1 MCYSYLFHKSA
12 HLRPN
17 FDKRNPKLLH
27 NLTTDIQEVLPDI
40 HDDQSVSEIC
50 SFLDKTNCE
59 RWKDCCSAAV
69 SCCERQLNA
78 FPTTDLKCP
87 MTWDGF
93 GCVDSTDPGTNSIIE
108 CPDFIEYGF
117 SSGYARKS
125 CTENGTWWVDS
136 KSNREW
142 TDYTPCLNLKIYK
155 SLVYVGIACSSASLV
170 LLVPACVVFLSLR
183 QLRSQHRIRLHT
195 CLFLSFIMTCI
206 VTILSDLLIYNDR
219 LDNPA
224 STRMH
229 QNTIF
234 CRVLH
239 AVHRYCSTCN
249 YFWMFCEGFYLHRL
263 LIQAFRVPKNLTWY
277 YITGWGGSLIPIL
290 VYVIV
295 RLTTA
300 DYDCWVKNIGIYEW
314 ILYIP
319 NLICILLNLMFLCSI
334 IRIMLTRLQSHPN
347 EPSNYRRGL
356 KATFLLVPLF
366 GIQLFFITYRPPVEK
381 ANRLLYEIVSKVII
395 DSQGSLVSLIFF
407 YMNAEVHTALKYQLR
422 IIHLQF
428 PYKTKKSISRNQSAT
443 QMSSIRQTSQ
453 RNGCY
458 DGPKFEKTV
467 HINGDAKE
475 YVFS

>member
-1 MCYSYLFHKSA
+1 
-12 HLRPN
+12 
-17 FDKRNPKLLH
+17 
-27 NLTTDIQEVLPDI
+27 
-40 HDDQSVSEIC
+40 
-50 SFLDKTNCE
+50 
-59 RWKDCCSAAV
+59 
-69 SCCERQLNA
+69 
-78 FPTTDLKCP
+78 
-87 MTWDGF
+87 
-93 GCVDSTDPGTNSIIE
+93 
-108 CPDFIEYGF
+108 
-117 SSGYARKS
+117 
-125 CTENGTWWVDS
+125 
-136 KSNREW
+136 
-142 TDYTPCLNLKIYK
+142 
-155 SLVYVGIACSSASLV
+155 
-170 LLVPACVVFLSLR
+170 
-183 QLRSQHRIRLHT
+183 
-195 CLFLSFIMTCI
+195 
-206 VTILSDLLIYNDR
+206 
-219 LDNPA
+219 
-224 STRMH
+224 
-229 QNTIF
+229 IF

-300 DYDCWVKNIGIYEW
+300 DYE
-314 ILYIP
+314 
-319 NLICILLNLMFLCSI
+319 
-334 IRIMLTRLQSHPN
+334 
-347 EPSNYRRGL
+347 RGL

>member
-1 MCYSYLFHKSA
+1 MTTVLCRDTFGYLNSSLFQLWTCSMCYSYLFHKSA

-17 FDKRNPKLLH
+17 FDKQNPKLLY
-27 NLTTDIQEVLPDI
+27 NLTKATQEVILPDI

-59 RWKDCCSAAV
+59 RWKDCCTAAM
-69 SCCERQLNA
+69 SCCERQINA
-78 FPTTDLKCP
+78 FPTSTTDLKCP

-93 GCVDSTDPGTNSIIE
+93 GCVDSTNPGTNSIIE

-117 SSGYARKS
+117 SSEFAIVKPIFDSINTVQRYARKS
-125 CTENGTWWVDS
+125 CTVNGTWWVDS

-206 VTILSDLLIYNDR
+206 MTILWDLLIYNDR

-229 QNTIF
+229 QNTVSSDILYKDMILRLCTF
-234 CRVLH
+234 CK
-239 AVHRYCSTCN
+239 CN
-249 YFWMFCEGFYLHRL
+249 IC
-263 LIQAFRVPKNLTWY
+263 
-277 YITGWGGSLIPIL
+277 
-290 VYVIV
+290 
-295 RLTTA
+295 
-300 DYDCWVKNIGIYEW
+300 CWVKNIGIYEW

-319 NLICILLNLMFLCSI
+319 NLICILLNLIFLCSI

-366 GIQLFFITYRPPVEK
+366 GIQLFFITYRPPAEK
-381 ANRLLYEIVSKVII
+381 ADRLLYEIVSKVII

-422 IIHLQF
+422 VIHLQF
-428 PYKTKKSISRNQSAT
+428 PYKTKKSISQNQSAT
-443 QMSSIRQTSQ
+443 HMSSIRQTSQ

-458 DGPKFEKTV
+458 NGPKFEKTV
-467 HINGDAKE
+467 HINGDVKE